1 VEFLQERRLPGPR
14 PRQPQHGLS
23 PGPSEVSALM
33 GGRLPGFS
41 GHRLMRFLAALGQDV
56 EIIVK
61 AGSRGRDRG
70 QIRVV

>member
-1 VEFLQERRLPGPR
+1 
-14 PRQPQHGLS
+14 
-23 PGPSEVSALM
+23 M